1 MESGH
6 SIIVDLI
13 RVIHYSFGLFTHT
26 PLCLLTMSIQYL
38 DRSLHL
44 PTSPEQ
50 IISRSSFDHWMM
62 TDAER
67 SALTV
72 LLEKIRPQCVIEIG
86 TYRAG
91 SLKVLSKFAEHVYSL
106 DIDPSCKDDYSKVY
120 KNVEFLVGYSKDAL
134 PEALEKINSRGQAL
148 GFVLIDGNHSEEGVR
163 DDINRLLKYKPS
175 SPIYV
180 IMHDSFN
187 PGCRRGI
194 RTANWEESPHV
205 HLLELDY
212 VTGRLMTKEEGSS
225 YRQMWCGFALAILL
239 PETRMGEFLIHE
251 NESMGYKAAF
261 WRSKHPYSWM
271 WSIRELKRLL
281 KRIMG

>member
-1 MESGH
+1 
-6 SIIVDLI
+6 
-13 RVIHYSFGLFTHT
+13 
-26 PLCLLTMSIQYL
+26 MSVQFL

-44 PTSPEQ
+44 PSSSEQ
-50 IISRSSFDHWMM
+50 IDSCFTFDHWMM

-67 SALTV
+67 SALT
-72 LLEKIRPQCVIEIG
+72 LLLQKIRPSCVIEIG

-91 SLKVLSKFAEHVYSL
+91 SLKVLSKYAEDVYSL
-106 DIDPSCKDDYSKVY
+106 DIDPSCREKYAEQFP
-120 KNVEFLVGYSKDAL
+120 NVEFLVGDSRDTV
-134 PEALEKINSRGQAL
+134 PEALEKIESCGQEL
-148 GFVLIDGNHSEEGVR
+148 GFVLIDGNHSEAGVR
-163 DDINRLLKYKPS
+163 NDINALLKYQPS
-175 SPIYV
+175 SPLYI

-194 RTANWEESPHV
+194 RTAKWEGNKNV

-212 VTGRLMTKEEGSS
+212 VVGRLMPKDEGSS

-239 PETRMGEFLIHE
+239 PELRTGELLIHE

-271 WSIRELKRLL
+271 WSLRDLKQLLRRLL
-281 KRIMG
+281 G